1 MSVISRNIWP
11 VCGSLCC
18 FCPALRERSRH
29 PIKRYKKLLADIF
42 PRTPEEEPND
52 RKISKLCEY
61 AAKNPLRVPK
71 ACITSY
77 LEQRC
82 YRELRSENYQCVK
95 VVICIYRKLLISC
108 KDQMPLFA
116 SSLLSIIQILLDQTS
131 HDEVQILG
139 CQTLFDFVNN
149 QRDGTYMFN
158 LDGFISKLC
167 NLAQEMGDDDKIQHL
182 RASGLQ
188 VLSSMVWFMGEF
200 SHISVEFDNVVSV
213 VLENYGDAKQDSQN
227 ENVMRLYSWKVIV
240 NDKGESNVPVEDAM
254 NPGFWSRVCIQNM
267 AKLAKEGT
275 TVRRVLES
283 LFRYFDNANLWS
295 PEHGL
300 AFSVLLNMQSI
311 IENSGQNTH
320 LLLSILVK
328 HLDHKNVLKNPNMQ
342 LDIVGV
348 VTQLAQQTRV
358 QQSVAIIG
366 ALSDM
371 MRHLRKSI
379 HCSLDDSN
387 LGTEVIQWNQKYRME
402 VDECLVQLT
411 IKIADAG
418 PVLDTMAV
426 LLENMSSITVMARTL
441 IAAVYRTAQIAFP
454 EALFHQL
461 LLAMVHADHE
471 TRVGAHRI
479 FSVVLVPSSVCPQ
492 ASSSDPPLTKAA
504 DIQRMLSRNVSVF
517 SSSAALFEKLER
529 KRNSLTEDS
538 QTDVKTHTDVKTLT
552 DGKTNDNSILNRLKS
567 TYSRTGSSRKTAMT
581 SSEYMDNR
589 NSKVNNSSMMNRL
602 KSSYSRVTS
611 VRKPQLAVIEEE
623 NNTNTTNTTN
633 TSNNQQVLPIR
644 LSSHQIT
651 LLLSSIWAQS
661 VYPLNTPENFEA
673 IAHTYSLVL
682 LVARSKNS
690 SHDALIESF
699 QLAFSL
705 RNISLN
711 EKGRTLIPILCNVY
725 MLLCLHILV
734 FSKNERLD
742 MNNVCYGWISYELRP
757 KAPVR
762 FNSGAEVLNMA
773 WQNSNVACDV
783 ICFMRKYGIKL
794 QPSRRRSLFMLAT
807 SMIIFASKAYNIL
820 SLISIAKMALTDKTV
835 DPFLQLVNDNKLQ
848 AAVDATWK
856 PSKVYGSN
864 EDDEDALKSL
874 SAIKL
879 PESQSKESYAT
890 MIVQSLG
897 NSSDESSSLRERLLN
912 DFVPDDAC
920 PLGAQL
926 SAETTG
932 DMDQSGLK
940 DDKHSDMVD
949 IPLFTID
956 DDIPACGLETQAN
969 PDAQQQPSQN
979 LSLLSVDDI
988 LGSVLETTHQ
998 AERISISTPS
1008 DMPYKEMALHC
1019 EALLLGKQQKMS
1031 TFMSTHSIFGNSFR
1045 IPVAEYNQEKDVSS
1059 NSNALPT
1066 LPSVRKDGDSHL
1078 VELLDKTVLALVDVQ
1093 DTQKSCT
1100 SYLTMNW
1107 PQLLWLDRQRFQ
1119 SANRLNQTTRN
1130 NCYDLQL
1137 DHSTNQF
1144 CSWKE
1149 ELSIERMSL
1158 YSRLALPSVSRSF
1171 FNQVPLDVNETD
1183 LVIVRELNCVPPL
1196 EFSSP
1201 MLFGFRENLC

>member
-29 PIKRYKKLLADIF
+29 PIKRYKKFLADIF
-42 PRTPEEEPND
+42 PRTPDEEPNE
-52 RKISKLCEY
+52 RMIGKLCEY
-61 AAKNPLRVPK
+61 ASKNPLRVPK
-71 ACITSY
+71 ITSY

-82 YRELRSENYQCVK
+82 YRELRTENYQSVK

-116 SSLLSIIQILLDQTS
+116 SSLLSIIQILLDQPR

-158 LDGFISKLC
+158 LDGFILKLC
-167 NLAQEMGDDDKIQHL
+167 NLAQEMGDDAKVQHL
-182 RASGLQ
+182 RAAGLQ

-200 SHISVEFDNVVSV
+200 THISAEFDNVVSV
-213 VLENYGDAKQDSQN
+213 VLENYGDVKEDSQN
-227 ENVMRLYSWKVIV
+227 ENAMRLYSWRMVV
-240 NDKGESNVPVEDAM
+240 NDRGEVNVPVDNAT

-283 LFRYFDNANLWS
+283 LFRYFDNTNLWS

-300 AFSVLLNMQSI
+300 ALSVLLNMQSI
-311 IENSGQNTH
+311 IENSGHNTH

-328 HLDHKNVLKNPNMQ
+328 HLDHKNVLKNPKMQ

-348 VTQLAQQTRV
+348 ITHLAQQTRV

-387 LGTEVIQWNQKYRME
+387 LGSEIIQWNQKYRME

-418 PVLDTMAV
+418 PVIDTMAV
-426 LLENMSSITVMARTL
+426 LLENMSNITVMARTL
-441 IAAVYRTAQIAFP
+441 IAAVYRTAQIVASIPNLSYQNKAFP

-492 ASSSDPPLTKAA
+492 PSSSGTPMTKAA
-504 DIQRMLSRNVSVF
+504 GIQRMLSRNVSVF
-517 SSSAALFEKLER
+517 SSSSALFEKLER
-529 KRNSLTEDS
+529 KQNSLPEDS
-538 QTDVKTHTDVKTLT
+538 HA
-552 DGKTNDNSILNRLKS
+552 DGNVNDNSILNRLKS
-567 TYSRTGSSRKTAMT
+567 TYSRTTSTRKSALT
-581 SSEYMDNR
+581 SAEYTDNR
-589 NSKVNNSSMMNRL
+589 NSKVHNSSMMSRL
-602 KSSYSRVTS
+602 KSSYSRATS
-611 VRKPQLAVIEEE
+611 VKKPQIPTTVEE
-623 NNTNTTNTTN
+623 NTTN
-633 TSNNQQVLPIR
+633 TSNKQQVLPIR

-661 VYPLNTPENFEA
+661 IYPLNTSENFEA

-690 SHDALIESF
+690 SHEALTQSF

-711 EKGRTLIPILCNVY
+711 ENV
-725 MLLCLHILV
+725 
-734 FSKNERLD
+734 
-742 MNNVCYGWISYELRP
+742 
-757 KAPVR
+757 
-762 FNSGAEVLNMA
+762 
-773 WQNSNVACDV
+773 
-783 ICFMRKYGIKL
+783 KL
-794 QPSRRRSLFMLAT
+794 QPSRRRSLFTLAT

-820 SLISIAKMALTDKTV
+820 SLISIAKTTLTDRTV
-835 DPFLQLVNDNKLQ
+835 DPFLQLVNDSKLQ
-848 AAVDATWK
+848 AVTDTDK
-856 PSKVYGSN
+856 QPSKVYGSK

-879 PESQSKESYAT
+879 TESQSKESFAT

-897 NSSDESSSLRERLLN
+897 KSSNESSILRERLLN
-912 DFVPDDAC
+912 DFSPDDAC

-932 DMDQSGLK
+932 NMYQSGLK
-940 DDKHSDMVD
+940 EDKLPDMVD
-949 IPLFTID
+949 ISLFTID
-956 DDIPACGLETQAN
+956 DDIPPCGLESQAN
-969 PDAQQQPSQN
+969 SDSMQQPSQN

-988 LGSVLETTHQ
+988 LGSVSETTHQ
-998 AERISISTPS
+998 VGRISISTPF

-1019 EALLLGKQQKMS
+1019 EALLVGKQQKMS
-1031 TFMSTHSIFGNSFR
+1031 TFMGTLPMQGYSFR
-1045 IPVAEYNQEKDVSS
+1045 IPAPEYYQQKDESS
-1059 NSNALPT
+1059 NSSVQQTLSSSGNPFLDSNFDSNSHNT
-1066 LPSVRKDGDSHL
+1066 LP
-1078 VELLDKTVLALVDVQ
+1078 
-1093 DTQKSCT
+1093 DTAPRLCATAYQHQAAFF
-1100 SYLTMNW
+1100 
-1107 PQLLWLDRQRFQ
+1107 QLPASRP
-1119 SANRLNQTTRN
+1119 
-1130 NCYDLQL
+1130 YDNFLKAAG
-1137 DHSTNQF
+1137 
-1144 CSWKE
+1144 C
-1149 ELSIERMSL
+1149 
-1158 YSRLALPSVSRSF
+1158 
-1171 FNQVPLDVNETD
+1171 
-1183 LVIVRELNCVPPL
+1183 
-1196 EFSSP
+1196 
-1201 MLFGFRENLC
+1201 

>member
-29 PIKRYKKLLADIF
+29 PIKRYKKFLADIF
-42 PRTPEEEPND
+42 PRTPDEEPNE
-52 RKISKLCEY
+52 RMIGKLCEY
-61 AAKNPLRVPK
+61 ASKNPLRVPK
-71 ACITSY
+71 ITSY

-82 YRELRSENYQCVK
+82 YRELRTENYQSVK

-116 SSLLSIIQILLDQTS
+116 SSLLSIIQILLDQPR

-158 LDGFISKLC
+158 LDGFILKLC
-167 NLAQEMGDDDKIQHL
+167 NLAQEMGDDAKVQHL
-182 RASGLQ
+182 RAAGLQ

-200 SHISVEFDNVVSV
+200 THISAEFDNVVSV
-213 VLENYGDAKQDSQN
+213 VLENYGDVKEDSQN
-227 ENVMRLYSWKVIV
+227 ENAMRLYSWRMVV
-240 NDKGESNVPVEDAM
+240 NDRGEVNVPVDNAT

-283 LFRYFDNANLWS
+283 LFRYFDNTNLWS

-300 AFSVLLNMQSI
+300 ALSVLLNMQSI
-311 IENSGQNTH
+311 IENSGHNTH

-328 HLDHKNVLKNPNMQ
+328 HLDHKNVLKNPKMQ

-348 VTQLAQQTRV
+348 ITHLAQQTRV

-387 LGTEVIQWNQKYRME
+387 LGSEIIQWNQKYRME

-418 PVLDTMAV
+418 PVIDTMAV
-426 LLENMSSITVMARTL
+426 LLENMSNITVMARTL
-441 IAAVYRTAQIAFP
+441 IAAVYRTAQIVASIPNLSYQNKAFP

-492 ASSSDPPLTKAA
+492 PSSSGTPMTHAA

-517 SSSAALFEKLER
+517 SSSSALFEKLER
-529 KRNSLTEDS
+529 KQNSLPEDS
-538 QTDVKTHTDVKTLT
+538 HA
-552 DGKTNDNSILNRLKS
+552 DGNVNDNSILNRLKS
-567 TYSRTGSSRKTAMT
+567 TYSRTTSTRKSALT
-581 SSEYMDNR
+581 SAEYTDNR
-589 NSKVNNSSMMNRL
+589 NSKVHNSSMMSRL
-602 KSSYSRVTS
+602 KSSYSRATS
-611 VRKPQLAVIEEE
+611 VKKPQIPTTVEE
-623 NNTNTTNTTN
+623 NTTN
-633 TSNNQQVLPIR
+633 TSNKQQVLPIR

-661 VYPLNTPENFEA
+661 IYPLNTSENFEA

-690 SHDALIESF
+690 SHEALTQSF

-711 EKGRTLIPILCNVY
+711 ENV
-725 MLLCLHILV
+725 
-734 FSKNERLD
+734 
-742 MNNVCYGWISYELRP
+742 
-757 KAPVR
+757 
-762 FNSGAEVLNMA
+762 
-773 WQNSNVACDV
+773 
-783 ICFMRKYGIKL
+783 KL
-794 QPSRRRSLFMLAT
+794 QPSRRRSLFTLAT

-820 SLISIAKMALTDKTV
+820 SLISIAKTTLTDRTV
-835 DPFLQLVNDNKLQ
+835 DPFLQLVNDSKLQ
-848 AAVDATWK
+848 AVTDTDK
-856 PSKVYGSN
+856 QPSKVYGSK

-879 PESQSKESYAT
+879 TESQSKESFAT

-897 NSSDESSSLRERLLN
+897 KSSNVMARYH
-912 DFVPDDAC
+912 VMIQ
-920 PLGAQL
+920 QL
-926 SAETTG
+926 IRMNELT
-932 DMDQSGLK
+932 
-940 DDKHSDMVD
+940 
-949 IPLFTID
+949 
-956 DDIPACGLETQAN
+956 
-969 PDAQQQPSQN
+969 
-979 LSLLSVDDI
+979 LSLFYVGIIHLKR
-988 LGSVLETTHQ
+988 TA
-998 AERISISTPS
+998 AE
-1008 DMPYKEMALHC
+1008 
-1019 EALLLGKQQKMS
+1019 
-1031 TFMSTHSIFGNSFR
+1031 
-1045 IPVAEYNQEKDVSS
+1045 
-1059 NSNALPT
+1059 
-1066 LPSVRKDGDSHL
+1066 
-1078 VELLDKTVLALVDVQ
+1078 
-1093 DTQKSCT
+1093 
-1100 SYLTMNW
+1100 
-1107 PQLLWLDRQRFQ
+1107 
-1119 SANRLNQTTRN
+1119 
-1130 NCYDLQL
+1130 
-1137 DHSTNQF
+1137 
-1144 CSWKE
+1144 
-1149 ELSIERMSL
+1149 
-1158 YSRLALPSVSRSF
+1158 
-1171 FNQVPLDVNETD
+1171 
-1183 LVIVRELNCVPPL
+1183 
-1196 EFSSP
+1196 
-1201 MLFGFRENLC
+1201 

>member
-29 PIKRYKKLLADIF
+29 PIKRYKKFLADIF
-42 PRTPEEEPND
+42 PRTPDEEPNE
-52 RKISKLCEY
+52 RMIGKLCEY
-61 AAKNPLRVPK
+61 ASKNPLRVPK
-71 ACITSY
+71 ITSY

-82 YRELRSENYQCVK
+82 YRELRTENYQSVK

-116 SSLLSIIQILLDQTS
+116 SSLLSIIQILLDQPR

-158 LDGFISKLC
+158 LDGFILKLC
-167 NLAQEMGDDDKIQHL
+167 NLAQEMGDDAKVQHL
-182 RASGLQ
+182 RAAGLQ

-200 SHISVEFDNVVSV
+200 THISAEFDNVVSV
-213 VLENYGDAKQDSQN
+213 VLENYGDVKEDSQN
-227 ENVMRLYSWKVIV
+227 ENAMRLYSWRMVV
-240 NDKGESNVPVEDAM
+240 NDRGEVNVPVDNAT

-283 LFRYFDNANLWS
+283 LFRYFDNTNLWS

-300 AFSVLLNMQSI
+300 ALSVLLNMQSI
-311 IENSGQNTH
+311 IENSGHNTH

-328 HLDHKNVLKNPNMQ
+328 HLDHKNVLKNPKMQ

-348 VTQLAQQTRV
+348 ITHLAQQTRV

-387 LGTEVIQWNQKYRME
+387 LGSEIIQWNQKYRME

-418 PVLDTMAV
+418 PVIDTMAV
-426 LLENMSSITVMARTL
+426 LLENMSNITVMARTL
-441 IAAVYRTAQIAFP
+441 IAAVYRTAQIVASIPNLSYQNKARLAFP

-492 ASSSDPPLTKAA
+492 PSSSGTPMTHAA

-517 SSSAALFEKLER
+517 SSSSALFEKLER
-529 KRNSLTEDS
+529 KQNSLPEDS
-538 QTDVKTHTDVKTLT
+538 HA
-552 DGKTNDNSILNRLKS
+552 DGNVNDNSILNRLKS
-567 TYSRTGSSRKTAMT
+567 TYSRTTSTRKSALT
-581 SSEYMDNR
+581 SAEYTDNR
-589 NSKVNNSSMMNRL
+589 NSKVHNSSMMSRL
-602 KSSYSRVTS
+602 KSSYSRATS
-611 VRKPQLAVIEEE
+611 VKKPQIPTTVEE
-623 NNTNTTNTTN
+623 NTTN
-633 TSNNQQVLPIR
+633 TSNKQQATSLLMTTMPQVLPIR

-661 VYPLNTPENFEA
+661 IYPLNTSENFEA

-690 SHDALIESF
+690 SHEALTQSF

-711 EKGRTLIPILCNVY
+711 ENV
-725 MLLCLHILV
+725 
-734 FSKNERLD
+734 
-742 MNNVCYGWISYELRP
+742 
-757 KAPVR
+757 
-762 FNSGAEVLNMA
+762 
-773 WQNSNVACDV
+773 
-783 ICFMRKYGIKL
+783 KL
-794 QPSRRRSLFMLAT
+794 QPSRRRSLFTLAT

-820 SLISIAKMALTDKTV
+820 SLISIAKTTLTDRTV
-835 DPFLQLVNDNKLQ
+835 DPFLQLVNDSKLQ
-848 AAVDATWK
+848 AVTDTDK
-856 PSKVYGSN
+856 QPSKVYGSK

-879 PESQSKESYAT
+879 TESQSKESFAT

-897 NSSDESSSLRERLLN
+897 KSSNESSILRERLLN
-912 DFVPDDAC
+912 DFSPDDAC

-932 DMDQSGLK
+932 NMYQSGLK
-940 DDKHSDMVD
+940 EDKLPDMVD
-949 IPLFTID
+949 ISLFTID
-956 DDIPACGLETQAN
+956 DDIPPCGLESQAN
-969 PDAQQQPSQN
+969 SDSMQQPSQN

-988 LGSVLETTHQ
+988 LGSVSETTHQ
-998 AERISISTPS
+998 VGRISISTPF

-1019 EALLLGKQQKMS
+1019 EALLVGKQQKMS
-1031 TFMSTHSIFGNSFR
+1031 TFMGTLPMQGYSFR
-1045 IPVAEYNQEKDVSS
+1045 IPAPEYYQQKDESS
-1059 NSNALPT
+1059 NSSVQQTLSSSGNPFLDSNFDSNSHNT
-1066 LPSVRKDGDSHL
+1066 LP
-1078 VELLDKTVLALVDVQ
+1078 
-1093 DTQKSCT
+1093 DTAPRLCATAYQHQAAFF
-1100 SYLTMNW
+1100 
-1107 PQLLWLDRQRFQ
+1107 QLPASRP
-1119 SANRLNQTTRN
+1119 
-1130 NCYDLQL
+1130 YDNFLKAAG
-1137 DHSTNQF
+1137 
-1144 CSWKE
+1144 C
-1149 ELSIERMSL
+1149 
-1158 YSRLALPSVSRSF
+1158 
-1171 FNQVPLDVNETD
+1171 
-1183 LVIVRELNCVPPL
+1183 
-1196 EFSSP
+1196 
-1201 MLFGFRENLC
+1201 

>member
-1 MSVISRNIWP
+1 MDQELIVTVSNSATETVNKFERNDDLEKKSSQEYRLRDTEIICSHHQRCSVWSHTMLTQQVGPLGRPTWEGSSNQTMEIKRYKLATVAKGTCGDESVRQWQRGFERVVVWLSPTMALQKRALCTLKKKKMSVISRNIWP

-42 PRTPEEEPND
+42 PRTPDEEPNE
-52 RKISKLCEY
+52 RMIGKLCEY
-61 AAKNPLRVPK
+61 AARNPLRVPK
-71 ACITSY
+71 ITSY

-82 YRELRSENYQCVK
+82 YRELRTENYQSVK

-116 SSLLSIIQILLDQTS
+116 SSLLGIIQILLDQS
-131 HDEVQILG
+131 RQDEVQVLG

-158 LDGFISKLC
+158 LDAFITKLC
-167 NLAQEMGDDDKIQHL
+167 SLAQEMGDDVKIQHL
-182 RASGLQ
+182 RAAGLQ

-200 SHISVEFDNVVSV
+200 THISVEFDNVVSV
-213 VLENYGDAKQDSQN
+213 VLENYGDVKPDSEN
-227 ENVMRLYSWKVIV
+227 ENVMRVYSWRTIV
-240 NDKGESNVPVEDAM
+240 NDKGEVNVPVDDAQ
-254 NPGFWSRVCIQNM
+254 NPGFWSRICVQNM

-300 AFSVLLNMQSI
+300 ALSVLLDMQSI

-342 LDIVGV
+342 LDLVGV
-348 VTQLAQQTRV
+348 ITQLAQQTRV

-387 LGTEVIQWNQKYRME
+387 LGSEIIQWNQRYRAE
-402 VDECLVQLT
+402 VDACLVQLT

-426 LLENMSSITVMARTL
+426 LLENMSNITVMARTL
-441 IAAVYRTAQIAFP
+441 IAAVYRTAQIVASIPNLSYQNKSFP

-471 TRVGAHRI
+471 TRVGAHRV

-492 ASSSDPPLTKAA
+492 PSSELATAKSA

-529 KRNSLTEDS
+529 KQNSLSEDG
-538 QTDVKTHTDVKTLT
+538 QTDAKV
-552 DGKTNDNSILNRLKS
+552 NDNSILNRLKTS
-567 TYSRTGSSRKTAMT
+567 YSRNASTRKSALAST
-581 SSEYMDNR
+581 EYMDNR
-589 NSKVNNSSMMNRL
+589 NSKVNNNSSMMNRL
-602 KSSYSRVTS
+602 KSSYSRATS
-611 VRKPQLAVIEEE
+611 MRKPQVTTTVEE
-623 NNTNTTNTTN
+623 NATE
-633 TSNNQQVLPIR
+633 TSTKQQVLPIR

-661 VYPLNTPENFEA
+661 VYSQNTPENFEA
-673 IAHTYSLVL
+673 IAHTYSLLL

-690 SHDALIESF
+690 SHEALTQSF

-711 EKGRTLIPILCNVY
+711 ENV
-725 MLLCLHILV
+725 
-734 FSKNERLD
+734 
-742 MNNVCYGWISYELRP
+742 
-757 KAPVR
+757 
-762 FNSGAEVLNMA
+762 
-773 WQNSNVACDV
+773 
-783 ICFMRKYGIKL
+783 KL
-794 QPSRRRSLFMLAT
+794 QPSRRRSLFTLAT
-807 SMIIFASKAYNIL
+807 AMLIFTSKAYNIL
-820 SLISIAKMALTDKTV
+820 SLISIAKTTLTDKTV
-835 DPFLQLVNDNKLQ
+835 DPFLQLVSDCKLQ
-848 AAVDATWK
+848 AVADTVRQ
-856 PSKVYGSN
+856 PSVVYGSK

-879 PESQSKESYAT
+879 TESQSKESFSN

-897 NSSDESSSLRERLLN
+897 ISQNESSILKERLL
-912 DFVPDDAC
+912 DEFSPDDAC

-926 SAETTG
+926 SGDTTG
-932 DMDQSGLK
+932 NMYQSGLK
-940 DDKHSDMVD
+940 DDKLPDMVD
-949 IPLFTID
+949 ISLFTID
-956 DDIPACGLETQAN
+956 DDIPPNDLENHAN
-969 PDAQQQPSQN
+969 TDPQQQSSQN

-988 LGSVLETTHQ
+988 LGSVSETTHQ
-998 AERISISTPS
+998 VGRISISTPF

-1019 EALLLGKQQKMS
+1019 EALLAGKQQKMS
-1031 TFMSTHSIFGNSFR
+1031 TFMSTHSIQGYSFK
-1045 IPVAEYNQEKDVSS
+1045 IPVPDYNQ
-1059 NSNALPT
+1059 
-1066 LPSVRKDGDSHL
+1066 
-1078 VELLDKTVLALVDVQ
+1078 
-1093 DTQKSCT
+1093 
-1100 SYLTMNW
+1100 
-1107 PQLLWLDRQRFQ
+1107 
-1119 SANRLNQTTRN
+1119 
-1130 NCYDLQL
+1130 
-1137 DHSTNQF
+1137 
-1144 CSWKE
+1144 
-1149 ELSIERMSL
+1149 
-1158 YSRLALPSVSRSF
+1158 ALPSSGNPFLDSNFDSTPLNTLPDTAPRPCATAYQHQAAFFQLPASRPYDNF
-1171 FNQVPLDVNETD
+1171 LKAAG
-1183 LVIVRELNCVPPL
+1183 C
-1196 EFSSP
+1196 
-1201 MLFGFRENLC
+1201 

>member
-18 FCPALRERSRH
+18 FCPALQERSRH
-29 PIKRYKKLLADIF
+29 PIKRYKKFLADIF
-42 PRTPEEEPND
+42 PRTPDEEPNE
-52 RKISKLCEY
+52 RMIGKLCEY
-61 AAKNPLRVPK
+61 ASKNPLRVPK
-71 ACITSY
+71 ITSY

-82 YRELRSENYQCVK
+82 YRELRTENYQSVK

-116 SSLLSIIQILLDQTS
+116 SSLLSIIQILLDQPR

-158 LDGFISKLC
+158 LDGFILKLC
-167 NLAQEMGDDDKIQHL
+167 NLAQEMGDDAKVQHL
-182 RASGLQ
+182 RAAGLQ

-200 SHISVEFDNVVSV
+200 THISAEFDNVVSV
-213 VLENYGDAKQDSQN
+213 VLENYGDVKEDSQN
-227 ENVMRLYSWKVIV
+227 ENAMRLYSWRMVV
-240 NDKGESNVPVEDAM
+240 NDRGEVNVPVDNAT

-283 LFRYFDNANLWS
+283 LFRYFDNTNLWS

-300 AFSVLLNMQSI
+300 ALSVLLNMQSI
-311 IENSGQNTH
+311 IENSGHNTH

-328 HLDHKNVLKNPNMQ
+328 HLDHKNVLKNPKMQ

-348 VTQLAQQTRV
+348 ITHLAQQTRV

-387 LGTEVIQWNQKYRME
+387 LGSEIIQWNQKYRME

-418 PVLDTMAV
+418 PVIDTMAV
-426 LLENMSSITVMARTL
+426 LLENMSNITVMARTL
-441 IAAVYRTAQIAFP
+441 IAAVYRTAQIVASIPNLSYQNKAFP

-492 ASSSDPPLTKAA
+492 PSSSGTPMTHAA

-517 SSSAALFEKLER
+517 SSSSALFEKLER
-529 KRNSLTEDS
+529 KQNSLPEDS
-538 QTDVKTHTDVKTLT
+538 HA
-552 DGKTNDNSILNRLKS
+552 DGNVNDNSILNRLKS
-567 TYSRTGSSRKTAMT
+567 TYSRTTSTRKSALT
-581 SSEYMDNR
+581 SAEYTDNR
-589 NSKVNNSSMMNRL
+589 NSKVHNSSMMSRL
-602 KSSYSRVTS
+602 KSSYSRATS
-611 VRKPQLAVIEEE
+611 VKKPQIPTTVEE
-623 NNTNTTNTTN
+623 NTTN
-633 TSNNQQVLPIR
+633 TSNKQQVLPIR

-661 VYPLNTPENFEA
+661 IYPLNTSENFEA

-690 SHDALIESF
+690 SHEALTQSF

-711 EKGRTLIPILCNVY
+711 ENV
-725 MLLCLHILV
+725 
-734 FSKNERLD
+734 
-742 MNNVCYGWISYELRP
+742 
-757 KAPVR
+757 
-762 FNSGAEVLNMA
+762 
-773 WQNSNVACDV
+773 
-783 ICFMRKYGIKL
+783 KL
-794 QPSRRRSLFMLAT
+794 QPSRRRSLFTLAT

-820 SLISIAKMALTDKTV
+820 SLISIAKTTLTDRTV
-835 DPFLQLVNDNKLQ
+835 DPFLQLVNDSKLQ
-848 AAVDATWK
+848 AVTDTDK
-856 PSKVYGSN
+856 QPSKVYGSK

-879 PESQSKESYAT
+879 TESQSKESFAT

-897 NSSDESSSLRERLLN
+897 KSSNESSILRERLLN
-912 DFVPDDAC
+912 DFSPDDAC

-932 DMDQSGLK
+932 NMYQSGLK
-940 DDKHSDMVD
+940 EDKLPDMVD
-949 IPLFTID
+949 ISLFTID
-956 DDIPACGLETQAN
+956 DDIPPCGLESQAN
-969 PDAQQQPSQN
+969 SDSMQQPSQN

-988 LGSVLETTHQ
+988 LGSVSETTHQ
-998 AERISISTPS
+998 VGRISISTPF

-1019 EALLLGKQQKMS
+1019 EALLVGKQQKMS
-1031 TFMSTHSIFGNSFR
+1031 TFMGTLPMQGYSFR
-1045 IPVAEYNQEKDVSS
+1045 IPAPEYYQQKDESS
-1059 NSNALPT
+1059 NSSVQQTLSSSGNPFLDSNFDSNSHNT
-1066 LPSVRKDGDSHL
+1066 LP
-1078 VELLDKTVLALVDVQ
+1078 
-1093 DTQKSCT
+1093 DTAPRLCATAYQHQAAFF
-1100 SYLTMNW
+1100 
-1107 PQLLWLDRQRFQ
+1107 QLPASRP
-1119 SANRLNQTTRN
+1119 
-1130 NCYDLQL
+1130 YDNFLKAAG
-1137 DHSTNQF
+1137 
-1144 CSWKE
+1144 C
-1149 ELSIERMSL
+1149 
-1158 YSRLALPSVSRSF
+1158 
-1171 FNQVPLDVNETD
+1171 
-1183 LVIVRELNCVPPL
+1183 
-1196 EFSSP
+1196 
-1201 MLFGFRENLC
+1201 

>member
-42 PRTPEEEPND
+42 PRSPDEEPNE
-52 RKISKLCEY
+52 RMIGKLCEY
-61 AAKNPLRVPK
+61 AARNPLRVPK
-71 ACITSY
+71 ITSY

-82 YRELRSENYQCVK
+82 YRELRTENYQSVK

-116 SSLLSIIQILLDQTS
+116 SSLLGIIQILLDQS
-131 HDEVQILG
+131 RHDEVQILG

-149 QRDGTYMFN
+149 QKDGTYMFN
-158 LDGFISKLC
+158 LDGFIAKLC
-167 NLAQEMGDDDKIQHL
+167 NLAQEVGDDDKVQPL
-182 RASGLQ
+182 RAAGLQ

-200 SHISVEFDNVVSV
+200 THISVEFDNVVSV
-213 VLENYGDAKQDSQN
+213 VLENYGDVKQDSQN
-227 ENVMRLYSWKVIV
+227 ENSMRLYSWRVIV
-240 NDKGESNVPVEDAM
+240 NDKGELNVPVDDAK
-254 NPGFWSRVCIQNM
+254 NPGFWSRICVQNM

-300 AFSVLLNMQSI
+300 ALSVLLNMQSI

-348 VTQLAQQTRV
+348 ITHLAKETRV

-387 LGTEVIQWNQKYRME
+387 LGSEIIQWNQKYRTE

-426 LLENMSSITVMARTL
+426 LLENMSNITVMARTL
-441 IAAVYRTAQIAFP
+441 IAAVYRTAQIVASIPNISYQNKSFP

-461 LLAMVHADHE
+461 LLAMVHADQE
-471 TRVGAHRI
+471 TRVGAHRV

-492 ASSSDPPLTKAA
+492 PSQEFASAKGA

-529 KRNSLTEDS
+529 KQNPLPEDS
-538 QTDVKTHTDVKTLT
+538 NADAKV
-552 DGKTNDNSILNRLKS
+552 DNSILNRLKS
-567 TYSRTGSSRKTAMT
+567 TYSRTTSTRKSGLGSA
-581 SSEYMDNR
+581 EYMDNR
-589 NSKVNNSSMMNRL
+589 NSKGNNNSSVMNRL
-602 KSSYSRVTS
+602 KSSYSRATS
-611 VRKPQLAVIEEE
+611 VRKSQPLVTPTVEE
-623 NNTNTTNTTN
+623 NTTN
-633 TSNNQQVLPIR
+633 TSTKQHVLPIR

-651 LLLSSIWAQS
+651 LLLSSIWVQS
-661 VYPLNTPENFEA
+661 VYSQNTPENFEA
-673 IAHTYSLVL
+673 IAHTYSLLL

-690 SHDALIESF
+690 SHEALTQSF

-711 EKGRTLIPILCNVY
+711 ENV
-725 MLLCLHILV
+725 
-734 FSKNERLD
+734 
-742 MNNVCYGWISYELRP
+742 
-757 KAPVR
+757 
-762 FNSGAEVLNMA
+762 
-773 WQNSNVACDV
+773 
-783 ICFMRKYGIKL
+783 KL
-794 QPSRRRSLFMLAT
+794 QPSRRRSLFTLAT
-807 SMIIFASKAYNIL
+807 AMIVFSSKAYNVL
-820 SLISIAKMALTDKTV
+820 SLISIAKTTLTDKTM
-835 DPFLQLVNDNKLQ
+835 DPFLRLVSDAKLQ
-848 AAVDATWK
+848 AVADTARK
-856 PSKVYGSN
+856 PSLAYGSK

-879 PESQSKESYAT
+879 TESQSKESFST

-897 NSSDESSSLRERLLN
+897 ISFNESSILRERLLE
-912 DFVPDDAC
+912 DFSPDDAC
-920 PLGAQL
+920 PLGCQL
-926 SAETTG
+926 SG
-932 DMDQSGLK
+932 DTSGNVYQSGGLK
-940 DDKHSDMVD
+940 DDKLPDMVD
-949 IPLFTID
+949 ISLFTID
-956 DDIPACGLETQAN
+956 DDISHGGLEGHASTDPQE
-969 PDAQQQPSQN
+969 QSSQN
-979 LSLLSVDDI
+979 ISLLSVDDI
-988 LGSVLETTHQ
+988 LGSVSETTNQ
-998 AERISISTPS
+998 VGRISISTPF

-1019 EALLLGKQQKMS
+1019 EALLVGKQQKMS
-1031 TFMSTHSIFGNSFR
+1031 TFMSTQSIQGYSFKIPPFEYRQDRDGMPSSFNIQPPLPSSGNPFLDTNMDST
-1045 IPVAEYNQEKDVSS
+1045 SH
-1059 NSNALPT
+1059 NALSDAAPRPCAT
-1066 LPSVRKDGDSHL
+1066 AYQQHQAAFFQLPASRPYDSFL
-1078 VELLDKTVLALVDVQ
+1078 KAAG
-1093 DTQKSCT
+1093 C
-1100 SYLTMNW
+1100 
-1107 PQLLWLDRQRFQ
+1107 
-1119 SANRLNQTTRN
+1119 
-1130 NCYDLQL
+1130 
-1137 DHSTNQF
+1137 
-1144 CSWKE
+1144 
-1149 ELSIERMSL
+1149 
-1158 YSRLALPSVSRSF
+1158 
-1171 FNQVPLDVNETD
+1171 
-1183 LVIVRELNCVPPL
+1183 
-1196 EFSSP
+1196 
-1201 MLFGFRENLC
+1201 

>member
-1 MSVISRNIWP
+1 MISRNIWP

-29 PIKRYKKLLADIF
+29 PIKRYKKFLADIF
-42 PRTPEEEPND
+42 PRTPDEEPNE
-52 RKISKLCEY
+52 RMIGKLCEY
-61 AAKNPLRVPK
+61 ASKNPLRVPK
-71 ACITSY
+71 ITSY

-82 YRELRSENYQCVK
+82 YRELRTENYQSVK

-116 SSLLSIIQILLDQTS
+116 SSLLSIIQILLDQPR

-158 LDGFISKLC
+158 LDGFILKLC
-167 NLAQEMGDDDKIQHL
+167 NLAQEMGDDAKVQLL
-182 RASGLQ
+182 RAAGLQ

-200 SHISVEFDNVVSV
+200 THISAEFDNVVSV
-213 VLENYGDAKQDSQN
+213 VLENYGDVKEDSQN
-227 ENVMRLYSWKVIV
+227 ENAMRLYSWRMVV
-240 NDKGESNVPVEDAM
+240 NDRGEVNVPVDNAT

-283 LFRYFDNANLWS
+283 LFRYFDNTNLWS

-300 AFSVLLNMQSI
+300 ALSVLLNMQSI
-311 IENSGQNTH
+311 IENSGHNTH

-328 HLDHKNVLKNPNMQ
+328 HLDHKNVLKNPKMQ

-348 VTQLAQQTRV
+348 ITHLAQQTRS

-387 LGTEVIQWNQKYRME
+387 LGSEIIQWNQKYRME

-418 PVLDTMAV
+418 PVIDTMAV
-426 LLENMSSITVMARTL
+426 LLENMSNITVMARTL
-441 IAAVYRTAQIAFP
+441 IAAVYRTAQIVASIPNLSYQNKAFP

-492 ASSSDPPLTKAA
+492 PSSSGTPMTHAA

-517 SSSAALFEKLER
+517 SSSSALFEKLER
-529 KRNSLTEDS
+529 KQNSLPEDS
-538 QTDVKTHTDVKTLT
+538 HA
-552 DGKTNDNSILNRLKS
+552 DGNVNDNSILNRLKS
-567 TYSRTGSSRKTAMT
+567 TYSRTTSTRKSALT
-581 SSEYMDNR
+581 SAEYTDNR
-589 NSKVNNSSMMNRL
+589 NSKVHNSSMMSRL
-602 KSSYSRVTS
+602 KSSYSRATS
-611 VRKPQLAVIEEE
+611 VKKPQIPTTVEE
-623 NNTNTTNTTN
+623 NTTN
-633 TSNNQQVLPIR
+633 TSNKQQVLPIR
-644 LSSHQIT
+644 LSSHQIN

-661 VYPLNTPENFEA
+661 IYPLNTSENFEA

-690 SHDALIESF
+690 SHEALTQSF

-711 EKGRTLIPILCNVY
+711 ENV
-725 MLLCLHILV
+725 
-734 FSKNERLD
+734 
-742 MNNVCYGWISYELRP
+742 
-757 KAPVR
+757 
-762 FNSGAEVLNMA
+762 
-773 WQNSNVACDV
+773 
-783 ICFMRKYGIKL
+783 KL
-794 QPSRRRSLFMLAT
+794 QPSRRRSLFTLAT

-820 SLISIAKMALTDKTV
+820 SLISIAKTTLTDRTV
-835 DPFLQLVNDNKLQ
+835 DPFLQLVNDSKLQ
-848 AAVDATWK
+848 AVTDTDK
-856 PSKVYGSN
+856 QPSKVYGSK

-879 PESQSKESYAT
+879 TESQSKESFAT

-897 NSSDESSSLRERLLN
+897 KSSNESSILRERLLN
-912 DFVPDDAC
+912 DFSPDDAC

-932 DMDQSGLK
+932 NMYQSGLK
-940 DDKHSDMVD
+940 EDKLPDMVD
-949 IPLFTID
+949 ISLFTID
-956 DDIPACGLETQAN
+956 DDIPPCGLESQAN
-969 PDAQQQPSQN
+969 SDSMQQPSQN

-988 LGSVLETTHQ
+988 LGSVSETTHQ
-998 AERISISTPS
+998 VGRISISTPF

-1019 EALLLGKQQKMS
+1019 EALLVGKQQKMS
-1031 TFMSTHSIFGNSFR
+1031 TFMGTLPMQGYSFR
-1045 IPVAEYNQEKDVSS
+1045 IPAPEYYQQKDESS
-1059 NSNALPT
+1059 NSSVQQTLSSSGNPFLDSNFDSNSHNT
-1066 LPSVRKDGDSHL
+1066 LP
-1078 VELLDKTVLALVDVQ
+1078 
-1093 DTQKSCT
+1093 DTAPRLCATAYQHQAAFF
-1100 SYLTMNW
+1100 
-1107 PQLLWLDRQRFQ
+1107 QLPASRP
-1119 SANRLNQTTRN
+1119 
-1130 NCYDLQL
+1130 YDNFLKAAG
-1137 DHSTNQF
+1137 
-1144 CSWKE
+1144 C
-1149 ELSIERMSL
+1149 
-1158 YSRLALPSVSRSF
+1158 
-1171 FNQVPLDVNETD
+1171 
-1183 LVIVRELNCVPPL
+1183 
-1196 EFSSP
+1196 
-1201 MLFGFRENLC
+1201 